1 VRSTFA
7 CATGPAQHYLAPLGF
22 PAGTPKGAVRLRQDG
37 TLRGASGRHDHL
49 AFPLLSSP
57 KRRRPDNS
65 GKEPTGR
72 HQSKCVPVSRV
83 LSSRTDREL
92 HHLSRPTVASRLYL
106 PTRIAGVA
114 GGPPAFR
121 PKAKGNTVWYFNPRG
136 LPPNRITTNRR
147 ALLPHVFTLT
157 PAEPG
162 RYSFLWH
169 FPYPSR
175 WKNPGR

>member
-1 VRSTFA
+1 VCYWSRSTLSRSF
-7 CATGPAQHYLAPLGF
+7 GISRRHAQRSRP
-22 PAGTPKGAVRLRQDG
+22 TS
-37 TLRGASGRHDHL
+37 SGRHTSGSL
-49 AFPLLSSP
+49 RSTRPSSFSSIIKP

-121 PKAKGNTVWYFNPRG
+121 PKTEGNTVWYFNPRG

-157 PAEPG
+157 PARPG